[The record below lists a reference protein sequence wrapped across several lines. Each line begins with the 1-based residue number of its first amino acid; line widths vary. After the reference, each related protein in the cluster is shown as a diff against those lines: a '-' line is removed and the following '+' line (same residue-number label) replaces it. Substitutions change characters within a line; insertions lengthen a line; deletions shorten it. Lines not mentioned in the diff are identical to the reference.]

1 MNLRQLLFICF
12 LFGLVSIQ
20 CSHSLPFVSSLPF
33 EGIDTTFDFTQS
45 KTIAV
50 YINPSGRDTID
61 SYLRNIVGLGF
72 ISRGYRVINVFPK
85 VVPSISSR
93 WIGHQASAETLI
105 QKTIARSAEFVATTR
120 LQMDSVDFY
129 WGATRHGY
137 YQDKAF
143 RIYVEIAVFDKKT
156 KRLVAAYQSVDTM
169 RFMQEPLQIRT
180 GFYYHEP
187 LFVLIERSLTK
198 FIDNFPFCSLD
209 FANSA
214 FYHFPLVLLVD
225 KSYRKLYPD
234 WKNRLELRMIY
245 VNEIFRDQFDMQFD
259 VRGYRERNS
268 EFSGSLEYELEDLRE
283 TTDANDTVYLG
294 ITYDRLLALNWKQ
307 RSRVGVAFS
316 LGTQAVISAQPVY
329 PDEESW
335 NSIEEAITIVH
346 ELGHI
351 FGAPHVL
358 NEASI
363 MYPQIG
369 AMSYLFDP
377 YSHVIIENT
386 RHDFSALK
394 LRGRLEKYLKAIP
407 EIYNIYPSQNVEIV
421 QPLGKLTGG
430 LIRMKSTRNN
440 RVNDTTAL
448 IFNTISDTSLSYATL
463 GYLAFSKHHWNE
475 AIALF
480 SKSIELRS
488 DFTEVLWY
496 ISRCYTAAGNKTEA
510 ASFLKRSK
518 ELGTNW
524 ITDD

>member
-61 SYLRNIVGLGF
+61 SYLRNIVDLGF

-93 WIGHQASAETLI
+93 WIGHQAIAETLI

-129 WGATRHGY
+129 WGATRYGY

-143 RIYVEIAVFDKKT
+143 RIYVEIAVFDKNT
-156 KRLVAAYQSVDTM
+156 KRIVAAYQSVDTM
-169 RFMQEPLQIRT
+169 RFLQEPLQIRT

-198 FIDNFPFCSLD
+198 FKDKFPFCSLD

-225 KSYRKLYPD
+225 RSYRKLYPD

-307 RSRVGVAFS
+307 RSRVGLAFS
-316 LGTQAVISAQPVY
+316 RYTGS
-329 PDEESW
+329 
-335 NSIEEAITIVH
+335 
-346 ELGHI
+346 
-351 FGAPHVL
+351 
-358 NEASI
+358 
-363 MYPQIG
+363 
-369 AMSYLFDP
+369 
-377 YSHVIIENT
+377 
-386 RHDFSALK
+386 DFSA
-394 LRGRLEKYLKAIP
+394 
-407 EIYNIYPSQNVEIV
+407 
-421 QPLGKLTGG
+421 TC
-430 LIRMKSTRNN
+430 
-440 RVNDTTAL
+440 
-448 IFNTISDTSLSYATL
+448 TS
-463 GYLAFSKHHWNE
+463 
-475 AIALF
+475 
-480 SKSIELRS
+480 R
-488 DFTEVLWY
+488 
-496 ISRCYTAAGNKTEA
+496 
-510 ASFLKRSK
+510 
-518 ELGTNW
+518 
-524 ITDD
+524 